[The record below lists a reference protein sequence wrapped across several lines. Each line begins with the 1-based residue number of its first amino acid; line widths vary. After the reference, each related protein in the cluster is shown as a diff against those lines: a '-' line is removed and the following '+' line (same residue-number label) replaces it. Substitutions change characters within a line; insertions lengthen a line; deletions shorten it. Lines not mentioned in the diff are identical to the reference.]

1 MKFSSCPTKPFC
13 PLNVPWRRSR
23 GLISRGY
30 CFSQQRA
37 AAGHKQAKKKGRC
50 GVKRASA
57 DFCER
62 LLVAAPSLLMEAQGH
77 EDTVSNLLLA
87 LVVLLPAAKLS
98 GGVAERCGQP
108 AVMDRELERSTYS
121 RFVR

>member
-1 MKFSSCPTKPFC
+1 
-13 PLNVPWRRSR
+13 
-23 GLISRGY
+23 
-30 CFSQQRA
+30 
-37 AAGHKQAKKKGRC
+37 
-50 GVKRASA
+50 
-57 DFCER
+57 
-62 LLVAAPSLLMEAQGH
+62 MEAQGH